1 MIKGLTKVVSAN
13 KKNINNTLFNN
24 NLASRNFF
32 KFVPQNMQGVRLFLG
47 KKQSSIMPGFNWN
60 LPYVHDIWLVDMRQR
75 VKEIPTMQVISSE
88 GVTFQVNASLQ
99 CQVVDSEAA
108 LLNVEYVM
116 DAVLEKCKMELRDM
130 LSSME
135 INKILS
141 GRGEISNE
149 VKNKLQN
156 LEQEWG
162 VKIISVQIRD
172 IEFDESIKKSMS
184 VKAEADRLAEAKII
198 NADADVK
205 TAEIYNEAA
214 KIYSENP
221 ITLRL
226 REFQLW
232 TTVSSNP
239 NSTIYVVPSNLLDL
253 MKNEKK

>member
-1 MIKGLTKVVSAN
+1 MLKRLIAN
-13 KKNINNTLFNN
+13 KSLAKNLPTYNKII
-24 NLASRNFF
+24 SRNFF
-32 KFVPQNMQGVRLFLG
+32 TFVPENKEGVKLFMG
-47 KKQSSIMPGFNWN
+47 KKQCVVKPGFNWRIPF
-60 LPYVHDIWLVDMRQR
+60 LHDIWLVDIREKVR
-75 VKEIPTMQVISSE
+75 DIPKMQVISSE
-88 GVTFQVNASLQ
+88 GVTFRMDASLQ
-99 CQVVDSEAA
+99 CKIVNSEAA

-141 GRGEISNE
+141 SRGEISNE
-149 VKNKLQN
+149 VKNKLHH
-156 LEQEWG
+156 LENDWEI
-162 VKIISVQIRD
+162 KIISVQIRD

-205 TAEIYNEAA
+205 TAEKYNEAA

-232 TTVSSNP
+232 TTVSNNP
-239 NSTIYVVPSNLLDL
+239 NTTIYVVPSNLLDTL
-253 MKNEKK
+253 NKKIKE